1 MTNVVPY
8 SFGISLLSGHHDF
21 ANSGNTFKLA
31 LYTAGSG
38 APYTTSS
45 TVYSSGVANE
55 VGTGS
60 GSQYSTGGNTLL
72 GQAVANQTNVAT
84 VDFTDTV
91 WGSGTPATFSAAY
104 GVIYN
109 SSTVDS
115 TANRLVVVLDFGGTK
130 SCSNGTFTITFPN
143 PASGSPAGSDA
154 IISITS

>member
-1 MTNVVPY
+1 MANVVPY

-21 ANSGNTFKLA
+21 ATSGNTFKLA
-31 LYTAGSG
+31 LYEAGSG

-45 TVYSSGVANE
+45 TVYNSSTSNE
-55 VGTGS
+55 VGTGG
-60 GSQYSTGGNTLL
+60 GSQYATGGNTLT

-91 WGSGTPATFSAAY
+91 WGSGTPATFGAAY